1 MEKENKPL
9 PSVEIIERVDF
20 LKGAT
25 QKTDC
30 ATELFV
36 EYENLCKE
44 YQWWD
49 IVFEENGKKG
59 LKDVSGKVRVP
70 AMYADFP
77 TLYHYVHYRN
87 VPVIAQNEQG
97 LYGLVKANG
106 SGDAIT
112 GFEYEYMDLE
122 KWSTLFVAAKD
133 GHCGIMNHQGS
144 LLMPCEL
151 DGVCREVPIN
161 GHILVT
167 LGDKKGI
174 YNYAYAL
181 YIKPIY
187 DEIEEKDD
195 KVYVRL
201 GNQWGYLDEEGNF
214 IDEND
219 EETLDEVCVL
229 YWNEA

>member
-144 LLMPCEL
+144 LLVPCEL

>member
-1 MEKENKPL
+1 MEKPTNPL
-9 PSVEIIERVDF
+9 PSAEIIERVNF
-20 LKGAT
+20 LKSEIE
-25 QKTDC
+25 KLDC
-30 ATELFV
+30 ATKLFT
-36 EYENLCKE
+36 EFENLRKE

-59 LKDVSGKVRVP
+59 LKDVSGKIRVP
-70 AMYADFP
+70 AIYADFP
-77 TLYHYVHYRN
+77 ILLPYTRWRS

-97 LYGLVKANG
+97 LYGLVKVDG

-112 GFEYEYMDLE
+112 DFEYEYLSFE
-122 KWSTLFVAAKD
+122 QWSGLFVAAKD
-133 GHCGIMNHQGS
+133 GLCGIMNHQGQ
-144 LLMPCEL
+144 LLVPCEL
-151 DGVCREVPIN
+151 DGVCREIPIN

-167 LGDKKGI
+167 LGEKQGI
-174 YNYAYAL
+174 YNYVYDL

-187 DEIEEKDD
+187 DEIDMKDD

-201 GNQWGYLDEEGNF
+201 GDQWGYLDEEGNF

>member
-9 PSVEIIERVDF
+9 PSLEIIERVDF

-77 TLYHYVHYRN
+77 SFYHYVHFRN

-97 LYGLVKANG
+97 LYALVKADG

-144 LLMPCEL
+144 LLVPCEL

>member
-1 MEKENKPL
+1 MEKVNNPL
-9 PSVEIIERVDF
+9 PSAEIIERINF
-20 LKGAT
+20 LKLET
-25 QKTDC
+25 EKPNC
-30 ATELFV
+30 ATELFAELENIRK
-36 EYENLCKE
+36 EYEWC
-44 YQWWD
+44 D

-59 LKDVSGKVRVP
+59 LKDVSGKIRVP
-70 AMYADFP
+70 AMYSDFP
-77 TLYHYVHYRN
+77 TLYHYFHFRN

-97 LYGLVKANG
+97 LYGLVKVDG

-112 GFEYEYMDLE
+112 DFEYEYMDLE
-122 KWSTLFVAAKD
+122 QWSCRFVAAKN
-133 GHCGIMNHQGS
+133 GHCGIMNHQGH
-144 LLMPCEL
+144 LLVPCEL
-151 DGVCREVPIN
+151 DGVCREIPIN

-167 LGDKKGI
+167 LGNKKGI
-174 YNYAYAL
+174 YNYVYDL

-201 GNQWGYLDEEGNF
+201 GNQWGYLDEDGNF